1 MLYLPLTP
9 TLFDEL
15 LAMGYTTS
23 KATQEYYDNLLLGVE
38 GKVVYFLKS
47 GKIGI
52 RQRDSITTFEYQ
64 ITLEQAQTIKILL
77 TLGFTMQDAY
87 KQVSMENL
95 IDGMHKVHPQ

>member
-1 MLYLPLTP
+1 MTP
-9 TLFDEL
+9 TLFDDL

-23 KATQEYYDNLLLGVE
+23 KATQTYYDNLLSGVE

-64 ITLEQAQTIKILL
+64 ITLEQAQSIKILL
-77 TLGFTMQDAY
+77 SLGFSMQDAY
-87 KQVSMENL
+87 NTVRGNL
-95 IDGMHKVHPQ
+95 